1 MKTPKEFLDDLYN
14 KKFYHD
20 RQVSEIDEKRIRGIE
35 IGTCQF
41 PEIGNEEQIRKRA
54 KDVDNIILNY
64 LNTHL
69 NFKQ

>member
-20 RQVSEIDEKRIRGIE
+20 RQVSEIDEKRIRGM
-35 IGTCQF
+35 
-41 PEIGNEEQIRKRA
+41 EIGNEEQIRKRA